1 MSDELF
7 RLTMH
12 EAAALLRRREVSAVE
27 LAQAVL
33 ERIYAVDNAVK
44 AYLSL
49 LPEAALEAAAAADRV
64 FAAADDP
71 AGLPALLGIP
81 LAIKDVILVEGAPA
95 TCGSKILED
104 FVPPFEA
111 TVTGKLRAAGAV
123 LLGKTN
129 TDEFAMGSSTEN
141 SAYFTTRNPWDL
153 SRVPG
158 GSSGGSAAAVAAD
171 ECLGALGTDTGGSV
185 RQPASLC
192 GVVGIKPTYGRVSR
206 YGLVAFASSL
216 DQIGTLAKDVHD
228 AAILLQAI
236 AGHDPLD
243 STSIDAPVPDYS
255 AALGLARS
263 APAEGFAQ
271 TGQSGV
277 VSGALAALRPSEPLR
292 GLRVGAPAEY
302 FIDGMQPEVEQAVRA
317 AIDVLAALGA
327 EVREISLP
335 HTQYALP
342 VYYLLAPAEASA
354 NLARYDGV
362 RYGLRHPDAQTMW
375 EGFKLSRGAGFG
387 PEVKR
392 RIMLGAY
399 ALSAGY
405 YDAYYLKAQQVR
417 TLLKRDFDLAFE
429 QVDVIAA
436 PVSPTTA
443 FKIGEKADDPLSMY
457 LADVFTLSL
466 NLAGNCG
473 LSVPCGFD
481 AAGLPIG
488 LQLIGPA
495 FGEPTI
501 LRAAYAYE
509 QATAWR
515 SRRPEIPVD

>member
-7 RLTMH
+7 RLTIH
-12 EAAALLRRREVSAVE
+12 EAAALLRQREISSVE
-27 LAQAVL
+27 LTQAVL
-33 ERIYAVDNAVK
+33 ERIVAVDNAVK

-49 LPEAALEAAAAADRV
+49 MPEAALESAAEADRRL
-64 FAAADDP
+64 AAADDP
-71 AGLPALLGIP
+71 ASLPPLLGIP
-81 LAIKDVILVEGAPA
+81 LAIKDVIQVAGAPT
-95 TCGSKILED
+95 TCGSKMLED
-104 FVPPFEA
+104 FVAPYEA
-111 TVTGKLRAAGAV
+111 TVIGKLRRAGAV

-141 SAYFTTRNPWDL
+141 SAFVTTRNPWDL

-171 ECLGALGTDTGGSV
+171 ECLAALGSDTGGSV

-206 YGLVAFASSL
+206 YGLTAFASSL
-216 DQIGTLAKDVHD
+216 DQIGCLAKDVTD

-243 STSIDAPVPDYS
+243 STSMDAAVPDYV

-263 APAEGFAQ
+263 E
-271 TGQSGV
+271 TGQSGGV
-277 VSGALAALRPSEPLR
+277 ELH
-292 GLRVGAPAEY
+292 GLRVGVPREY
-302 FIDGMQPEVEQAVRA
+302 FIDGMQPAVQQAVTA
-317 AIDVLAALGA
+317 AIDTLAALGA
-327 EVREISLP
+327 QVQEISLP

-342 VYYLLAPAEASA
+342 VYYLIAPAEASA

-375 EGFKLSRGAGFG
+375 EGFKLTRGAGFG

-417 TLLKRDFDLAFE
+417 TLLKRDFDLAFQ
-429 QVDVIAA
+429 QVDVIAC

-443 FKIGEKADDPLSMY
+443 FQVGEKADDPMSMY

-481 AAGLPIG
+481 PQGLPIG

-495 FGEPTI
+495 FGESTI

-509 QATAWR
+509 QATDWR
-515 SRRPEIPVD
+515 ARRPVIGEQ